1 MTQPFDSRGLYR
13 GVEALAQVSAGRSS
27 SADAFAAW
35 VGPHW
40 SAMTGLAM
48 RLSRPSDVEDVVQ
61 EALAVAWKQ
70 WERYDPSRGSART
83 WLLALTADQARR
95 ITRRRRW
102 RIVPAECGAEP
113 VIEQVLPDTDLLR
126 AIDTLS
132 GRQRLAVELYYY
144 LGLPIAEV
152 AQTMGC
158 AEGTVKSTLADARA
172 SLRRN
177 LGANYRDG

>member
-1 MTQPFDSRGLYR
+1 
-13 GVEALAQVSAGRSS
+13 VEALAQVVTGRSS
-27 SADAFAAW
+27 SADAFVAW

-40 SAMTGLAM
+40 WAMTGLAI
-48 RLSRPSDVEDVVQ
+48 RLCRPSDVEDVVQ

-70 WERYDPSRGSART
+70 WERYEPSRGSARA
-83 WLLALTADQARR
+83 WLLALTSDQARR
-95 ITRRRRW
+95 TTRRRRW
-102 RIVPAECGAEP
+102 TIVPAHSGAEP
-113 VIEQVLPDTDLLR
+113 VVEQALPDTDLFR
-126 AIDTLS
+126 AVDTLPS
-132 GRQRLAVELYYY
+132 RQRLAVELYYY

-158 AEGTVKSTLADARA
+158 AEGTVKSTLADART

>member
-1 MTQPFDSRGLYR
+1 VIAERP
-13 GVEALAQVSAGRSS
+13 S
-27 SADAFAAW
+27 SAASFAAW

-40 SAMTGLAM
+40 PAMTGLAI
-48 RLSRPSDVEDVVQ
+48 RLCRPSDVEDVVQ

-70 WERYDPSRGSART
+70 RHRYDPERGAPRS

-95 ITRRRRW
+95 TTRRRRW
-102 RIVPAECGAEP
+102 TIVSSDQIAEP
-113 VIEQVLPDTDLLR
+113 ATEQALPDTDLDR
-126 AIDTLS
+126 AIDGLS
-132 GRQRLAVELYYY
+132 VRQRLAVELHYF